1 MKTKEQI
8 KEEFDKYEL
17 QEEVVKN
24 KASLDAVLEITK
36 DDLFENVR
44 VTTKE
49 KRANKIEKLKSRI
62 LNLFSFFTETENQIE
77 IYDEDNE
84 ILDNFLE
91 FCSQQNMFLTTMEEM
106 SSDTNYQELA
116 RLYEFSLNYF
126 NEILDYYDQLRDKL
140 EYNYQGITFS
150 GEKED
155 NKEAYCEF
163 MEEELAHIRKEK
175 NIVKTKKM

>member
-8 KEEFDKYEL
+8 KEEYDKYEL
-17 QEEVVKN
+17 QEEVIKN
-24 KASLDAVLEITK
+24 KASLDAILEIAK
-36 DDLFENVR
+36 NDLFENVR

-91 FCSQQNMFLTTMEEM
+91 FC
-106 SSDTNYQELA
+106 
-116 RLYEFSLNYF
+116 
-126 NEILDYYDQLRDKL
+126 
-140 EYNYQGITFS
+140 G
-150 GEKED
+150 
-155 NKEAYCEF
+155 
-163 MEEELAHIRKEK
+163 
-175 NIVKTKKM
+175 NII

>member
-8 KEEFDKYEL
+8 KEEYDKYEL
-17 QEEVVKN
+17 QEEVIKN
-24 KASLDAVLEITK
+24 KVSLDAILEIAK
-36 DDLFENVR
+36 NDLFENVR

-91 FCSQQNMFLTTMEEM
+91 FCSQQNIFLTTMEEI

-116 RLYEFSLNYF
+116 KLYEFSLNYF
-126 NEILDYYDQLRDKL
+126 NEILDYYDQLRDTL
-140 EYNYQGITFS
+140 EYNYQGITFY
-150 GEKED
+150 GKKED
-155 NKEAYCEF
+155 NKEAYSEF

>member
-8 KEEFDKYEL
+8 KEEYDKYEL
-17 QEEVVKN
+17 QEEVIKN

-36 DDLFENVR
+36 DDLFENIR

-49 KRANKIEKLKSRI
+49 RRANKIEKLKSRI

-77 IYDEDNE
+77 IYDEDNK
-84 ILDNFLE
+84 ILDEFLE
-91 FCSQQNMFLTTMEEM
+91 FCSQQNIFLTTMEEI

-116 RLYEFSLNYF
+116 RLYEFALNYF
-126 NEILDYYDQLRDKL
+126 NEILDYYEQLRDKL
-140 EYNYQGITFS
+140 EYNYQGIIFY
-150 GEKED
+150 GGKDD

-175 NIVKTKKM
+175 NIVKTKKI

>member
-8 KEEFDKYEL
+8 KEEYDKYEL
-17 QEEVVKN
+17 QEEVVNN

-36 DDLFENVR
+36 DDLFENIR

-62 LNLFSFFTETENQIE
+62 LNLFSFFTETENQTE

-106 SSDTNYQELA
+106 SSDTNYRELA

-126 NEILDYYDQLRDKL
+126 NEILDYYDQLRDKI
-140 EYNYQGITFS
+140 EYNYQGITFY
-150 GEKED
+150 GEKEN

>member
-62 LNLFSFFTETENQIE
+62 SNLFSFFTETENQIE
-77 IYDEDNE
+77 IYDEDNK

-91 FCSQQNMFLTTMEEM
+91 FCIQQNIFLTTMEEI

-140 EYNYQGITFS
+140 EYNYQGITFY
-150 GEKED
+150 GGKDD

>member
-8 KEEFDKYEL
+8 KEEYDKYEL
-17 QEEVVKN
+17 QEEAIKN
-24 KASLDAVLEITK
+24 KVSLDAILEIAK
-36 DDLFENVR
+36 NDLFENVR

-91 FCSQQNMFLTTMEEM
+91 FCSQQNIFLTTMEEI

-116 RLYEFSLNYF
+116 KLYEFIKDVGMNDLHDSNVGRRQDGSLV
-126 NEILDYYDQLRDKL
+126 IIDY
-140 EYNYQGITFS
+140 S
-150 GEKED
+150 GFEG
-155 NKEAYCEF
+155 
-163 MEEELAHIRKEK
+163 
-175 NIVKTKKM
+175 